1 VEEVIRFA
9 LLGLG
14 IGATYALAS
23 QGLIIIYRGSGVLN
37 FALGA
42 IGMAGAYVWWELTTN
57 QGWAFLPGLIA
68 GVLFATVL
76 GALVHLLIMRP
87 LRHSAPLVRVIATL
101 GVLITLQAIAVLRY
115 TATSKFV
122 PSDLPTDIVHIH
134 NTITISAD
142 RLILLGISIA
152 LTAGLWLFYRY
163 TRFGLATAAVAES
176 ERSASALGLS
186 PDTIAALN
194 WGLGCGLAGLA
205 AILIVPIV
213 TLQPAVLTNLVL
225 AATAAALVA
234 GFRSFPIALVAG
246 LVIGI
251 AQTEVTRYVEQ
262 TGVGTAVPF
271 ILIVIW
277 LVIRGQALPLR
288 DYLLQRL
295 PTIGTGRVNVPG
307 IIFGAL
313 VGIVLLASTPPIWID
328 AFTVTICIGVILL
341 SIVVLTGYTGQ
352 LSLAQFAF
360 AGFGAWVGG
369 RLLATTDIP
378 FLLGVLIGIV
388 ATIPL
393 GVLFGLPAV
402 RTRGINLAIVT
413 LGLGSA
419 VELVLFSN
427 TDFTGGFGGT
437 QIGEPSLFG
446 LNINAAAHPT
456 RYGLMALFC
465 LVVVSLAVANL
476 RRGRSGRRLIAVR
489 TNERAA
495 AALGISVTGAKLYAF
510 AVGAAIAGLGGI
522 LYAFRTTSI
531 SFSQFDSFTSITM
544 VAYAMIGG
552 IGYIFG
558 PVIGATLAPGAFS
571 ERLLNEIDSG
581 IGKYIPLIG
590 GVSLILLVLVNQN
603 GIVKEQ
609 IAQIAFLRSKLAGF
623 IPFLGEKKSAPRVL
637 PAPSNADPKV
647 DKSMALKVKDLTVK
661 YGGTVAVDNVSL
673 TVKPGEVIGLIG
685 PNGAGK
691 TSLIDAVTGFTK
703 MSPGSQLLLDGVD
716 ISKWS
721 AVRRARAG
729 MGRSFQS
736 LELFED
742 STVLD
747 NLRAASDPRDMVS
760 YARDIVWPKNVPL
773 PDTVLS
779 TIREFELEDDLD
791 RVVEDLP
798 YGRRRLL
805 ALARAVATQSSVL
818 LLDEPAAGL
827 GDAETAELAHLVG
840 RLAKEWG
847 IAVLLVEHDMN
858 FVMSVC
864 DELVVLDFGRMIAA
878 GKPADVRNDPA
889 VIAAYLGE
897 EEEAHTSAAA
907 VAKPAAATPGQ
918 EGS

>member
-42 IGMAGAYVWWELTTN
+42 IGMAGAYAWWELTTN
-57 QGWAFLPGLIA
+57 QGWAFFPGLVA
-68 GVLFATVL
+68 GVAFSAIL
-76 GALVHLLIMRP
+76 GGLVHLLIMRP
-87 LRHSAPLVRVIATL
+87 LRQAAPLVRVIATL

-134 NTITISAD
+134 NTIVISAD
-142 RLILLGISIA
+142 RLILLGIA
-152 LTAGLWLFYRY
+152 AGLTLMLWVFYRY
-163 TRFGLATAAVAES
+163 SRFGLATSAVAES

-186 PDTIAALN
+186 PDAIATLN
-194 WGLGCGLAGLA
+194 WALGCGLAGLA

-234 GFRSFPIALVAG
+234 GFRSFPIALIAG

-251 AQTEVTRYVEQ
+251 GQTEVTRYVEQ

-271 ILIVIW
+271 ILIVVW

-295 PTIGTGRVNVPG
+295 PTIGTGRINRSGLAIGLV
-307 IIFGAL
+307 
-313 VGIVLLASTPPIWID
+313 VGIFLLAATPPIWID
-328 AFTVTICIGVILL
+328 AFTVTICIAVVLL

-378 FLLGVLIGIV
+378 FLLGMLIGIV

-427 TDFTGGFGGT
+427 TDYTGGFGGT
-437 QIGEPSLFG
+437 QIGEPSVFG
-446 LNINAAAHPT
+446 LNVNAAAHPT

-465 LVVVSLAVANL
+465 LVVATLIVGNI

-495 AALGISVTGAKLYAF
+495 AALGISVPGAKLYAF

-522 LYAFRTTSI
+522 LLAFRTTSI
-531 SFSQFDSFTSITM
+531 NFAEFTSFNSITM

-552 IGYIFG
+552 IGYLFG

-603 GIVKEQ
+603 GVVKEQ
-609 IAQIAFLRSKLAGF
+609 IAQIAFLRSKLARL
-623 IPFLGEKKSAPRVL
+623 IPFLAEKEPQPRVL
-637 PAPSNADPKV
+637 PAPSEGAEVKV
-647 DKSMALKVKDLTVK
+647 ESMALEVRDLTVK

-673 TVKPGEVIGLIG
+673 TVRPGEVLGLIG

-703 MSPGSQLLLDGVD
+703 MAPGSSLALDGRD
-716 ISKWS
+716 ISRWS

-747 NLRAASDPRDMVS
+747 NLRAASDPRDMAS
-760 YARDIVWPKNVPL
+760 YARDLVWPVNVPL

-779 TIREFELEDDLD
+779 TIREFDLEEDLD
-791 RVVEDLP
+791 RLVEDLP

-864 DELVVLDFGRMIAA
+864 DELVVLDFGRQIAA
-878 GKPADVRNDPA
+878 GKPADVRNNPA

-897 EEEAHTSAAA
+897 EESGASPPGGAS
-907 VAKPAAATPGQ
+907 PAAIAGQ
-918 EGS
+918 EEH